1 MPTTLGFWYERDG
14 YDTGGQRLLGRQAAG
29 EAFLRSLLKHTA
41 AERLYCVA
49 HNREQHKDCV
59 ARAQSWQ
66 VNRELAF
73 LPADDPARLAEAGIV
88 YRPDPGLPDLAWL
101 RRFGDQRAYSLCGV
115 THTICTKEVMRLF
128 GQLAIAPVQPWD
140 ALICTS
146 TAVKVAVERTLAEW
160 TEYLAL
166 RCGGK
171 PAVPLQLPVIPLGIE
186 AASFAASKETQ
197 SIRAGLRK
205 TLDIA
210 ENDLVLLYV
219 GRLNFYAKAHPIPM
233 YLAVERA
240 FKAATSGRGP
250 GVGSRGS
257 GVGKLHLLQVGW
269 FEQEREEKAFK
280 QAAKMFCP
288 SVPCVFLDGRRPEI
302 RRQAWAAADLFVSL
316 SDNIQETFG
325 LTPLEAMA
333 AGLPV
338 VCTDWDGYQETVRH
352 EIDGFRIPVTLPP
365 AGSGVELA
373 RDYLSDRL
381 MYNAYIG
388 RACQSTAADIDAVTR
403 AIVALIEQPALRAKM
418 GAAGRERAAGEFDW
432 PVIIRRYEALWD
444 ELAELRSRA
453 TETAPLTAGVPA
465 HPLCDDPFRAFG
477 HYSERHLHP
486 AMVLALGES
495 GTVTQFTLLLKDW
508 MGSFG
513 GDRRLT
519 QPEFTALLDHLKN
532 IGPAPLAEFLRIY
545 PGREAEVYRTIGWL
559 LKFDVVQAK

>member
-1 MPTTLGFWYERDG
+1 MPSALGFWYQRDG
-14 YDTGGQRLLGRQAAG
+14 YDTGGKRLLGRQAAG
-29 EAFLRSLLKHTA
+29 EAFLRSLLKHTT
-41 AERLYCVA
+41 AECLCCVSP
-49 HNREQHKDCV
+49 NQQEFQDCQQ
-59 ARAQSWQ
+59 RAKSWQ
-66 VNRELAF
+66 VARELTF
-73 LPADDPARLAEAGIV
+73 LPADDPARLAEAGVV

-128 GQLAIAPVQPWD
+128 GQLAIAPIQSWD

-146 TAVKVAVERTLAEW
+146 AAVKVAVERTLAEW

-186 AASFAASKETQ
+186 AASFAATKET
-197 SIRAGLRK
+197 STIRAGLRK
-205 TLDIA
+205 TLGIA
-210 ENDLVLLYV
+210 DNDLVILYV

-240 FKAATSGRGP
+240 VKAATSGRG
-250 GVGSRGS
+250 S
-257 GVGKLHLLQVGW
+257 GATGRKLHLLQVGW
-269 FEQEREEKAFK
+269 FEQDKEEKAFK
-280 QAAKMFCP
+280 EAAQKFCP

-302 RRQAWAAADLFVSL
+302 RRQAWAAADMFVSL

-333 AGLPV
+333 SGLPV

-352 EIDGFRIPVTLPP
+352 EIDGFRIPVTMPP

-388 RACQSTAADIDAVTR
+388 RACQSTAADMVAVTK
-403 AIVALIEQPALRAKM
+403 AIVALIEQPELRARL
-418 GAAGRERAAGEFDW
+418 GTAGRERAAREFDW

-444 ELAELRSRA
+444 ELAELRRRS
-453 TETAPLTAGVPA
+453 TETAPPA
-465 HPLCDDPFRAFG
+465 TGSPAYPLCDDPFRAFA

-486 AMVLALGES
+486 NLVLSLGES
-495 GTVTQFTLLLKDW
+495 GTVANFTALLKDW
-508 MGSFG
+508 MSAFG
-513 GDRRLT
+513 ADRRLK
-519 QPEFTALLDHLKN
+519 QAEFTALLDQLKN
-532 IGPAPLAEFLRIY
+532 VGPATLGDFLALY

-559 LKFDVVQAK
+559 LKFDVVRAE